1 MNLSKA
7 FLFSQL
13 CAVGV
18 SSASIRGG
26 IQRQLDIFDDND
38 NNRIIGGEE
47 APEGR
52 YSYSVSLQDDY
63 GHFCGGTLIAPD
75 VVLSAAHCAGGEYK
89 VVVGRH
95 DLRTDVGD
103 AVEVEVEMV
112 HPDYDD
118 DTTDNDFMLLFL
130 KRSTTEDVDLAIVNP
145 DMISEGQNVTVMGW
159 GDIDPDQ
166 DESEL
171 ANELMEVEV
180 TVISNEN
187 CDASESTEPG
197 WEDNYNGQITNNM
210 ICAEHVQMKD
220 ACQGDS
226 GGPLVIRSES
236 GEDSLVG
243 VVSWGVGCAHDDFP
257 GVYSRVSAQY
267 DWIEEQVCENSSAP
281 PLYFKCQ
288 RQDDTTET
296 TTTQTT
302 STSVV
307 DGSWSTIAEE
317 DFTSSDFLLFKT
329 KGNDAK
335 HYTYAVGRSGVVLI
349 HDGNNGVSELTS
361 NSIPFD
367 SVYSSIKISFSF
379 YANILEESDKFCL
392 EYELDDGAIIGERCW
407 SSLGFVNNEWN
418 DDTSVEF
425 DTAGAQSLRITF
437 RVTGDD
443 DKDDLLLDSVT
454 VQGQA

>member
-1 MNLSKA
+1 MNLSKV

-18 SSASIRGG
+18 SSASIRGT
-26 IQRQLDIFDDND
+26 IQRQLGLFDGNSG
-38 NNRIIGGEE
+38 NNRIINGEE
-47 APEGR
+47 AQEGR
-52 YSYSVSLQDDY
+52 YSYAVSLQDDY

-112 HPDYDD
+112 HPGYDD

-130 KRSTTEDVDLAIVNP
+130 KRSTTEDVDFAIVNP
-145 DMISEGQNVTVMGW
+145 DMIAEGQNVTVMGW

-180 TVISNEN
+180 TVISNED
-187 CDASESTEPG
+187 CDASEGTEPG
-197 WEDNYNGQITNNM
+197 WEDNYNGQITDNM
-210 ICAEHVQMKD
+210 MCAEHTEMKD

-226 GGPLVIRSES
+226 GGPLVIRSDS

-281 PLYFKCQ
+281 PSYFKC
-288 RQDDTTET
+288 
-296 TTTQTT
+296 
-302 STSVV
+302 
-307 DGSWSTIAEE
+307 WSTIVEE
-317 DFTSSDFLLFKT
+317 DFSSDFGLF
-329 KGNDAK
+329 NRHSNN
-335 HYTYAVGRSGVVLI
+335 HYPEALGRSGVVRI
-349 HDGNNGVSELTS
+349 QNGENGVSELTS
-361 NSIPFD
+361 NPISL
-367 SVYSSIKISFSF
+367 VNAYSKIRIRFSF
-379 YANILEESDKFCL
+379 YALLLEESDQFCV
-392 EYELDDGAIIGERCW
+392 EGVLDDGAISGERCW
-407 SSLGFVNNEWN
+407 STLGFENNVWN
-418 DDTSVEF
+418 DDLSVDF
-425 DTAGAQSLRITF
+425 NKSGAQSLRIIF
-437 RVTGDD
+437 RIKGDD
-443 DKDDLLLDSVT
+443 DDDDVLLDSVT
-454 VQGQA
+454 VQGLE

>member
-1 MNLSKA
+1 MNLSKS

-13 CAVGV
+13 CAVSV

-26 IQRQLDIFDDND
+26 IQRQLDIFDNND
-38 NNRIIGGEE
+38 NNRIINGEE

-52 YSYSVSLQDDY
+52 YSYAVSLQDNY

-145 DMISEGQNVTVMGW
+145 DIISEGQDVTVMGW

-171 ANELMEVEV
+171 ANKLMEVEV
-180 TVISNEN
+180 TVISNED

-197 WEDNYNGQITNNM
+197 WEDNYNGQITDNM
-210 ICAEHVQMKD
+210 MCAEHVQEKD

-226 GGPLVIRSES
+226 GGPLVIRSDS

-281 PLYFKCQ
+281 PSYFKCQ

-302 STSVV
+302 TTTEATVTSIV
-307 DGSWSTIAEE
+307 E
-317 DFTSSDFLLFKT
+317 DFSYGLGLFRV
-329 KGNDAK
+329 GLGFNNVK
-335 HYTYAVGRSGVVLI
+335 HYATAYGRSGVARI
-349 HDGNNGVSELTS
+349 QDGSDGISELTS
-361 NSIPFD
+361 NSISLSNAD
-367 SVYSSIKISFSF
+367 SRIKVSFSY
-379 YANILEESDKFCL
+379 YAVLLESTDNFCL
-392 EYELDDGAIIGERCW
+392 EYVLDDGAISGESCW
-407 SSLGFVNNEWN
+407 SNIQGLVWN
-418 DDTSVEF
+418 DDKTVEF
-425 DTAGAQSLRITF
+425 DTSGAQNLRIRF
-437 RVTGDD
+437 RVKGNDSVDD
-443 DKDDLLLDSVT
+443 VLLDSVT
-454 VQGQA
+454 IQGYE